1 MYEVKSDDL
10 VPDFQYANQL
20 IEKFEWISLVHIP
33 QKENQMANALA
44 NLAISLTLLKDETV
58 HVPLYHKWVLP
69 QLLILQQEEVNV
81 ISVFTIDSEDWR
93 QPLVDYLEHEKL
105 PDELRHRNTTSSFT
119 LYLLQRNTFSAL
131 IQWSTYLMHMM
142 RKNKSSNWRSSF
154 WNLWDSPIRAK
165 TSFSNQ
171 NDGIILA
178 NYG

>member
-69 QLLILQQEEVNV
+69 QLLILQQEEVNAT
-81 ISVFTIDSEDWR
+81 SVFSIDSKDWW

-105 PDELRHRNTTSSFT
+105 PNELRHRT
-119 LYLLQRNTFSAL
+119 
-131 IQWSTYLMHMM
+131 
-142 RKNKSSNWRSSF
+142 
-154 WNLWDSPIRAK
+154 
-165 TSFSNQ
+165 
-171 NDGIILA
+171 
-178 NYG
+178 